1 MVGIRT
7 VESPRRHDKDA
18 ERSVNSAQG
27 RPSCASTTGCPLGSY
42 VSHETK
48 TPDLLLPF
56 SPSTTDLE
64 QLQEAQPRFA
74 LLFNDAESL
83 QKITEEGEVS
93 WHVGMESHAVR
104 QLMWCVAYADVH
116 S

>member
-1 MVGIRT
+1 MT
-7 VESPRRHDKDA
+7 KTLKD
-18 ERSVNSAQG
+18 RSTLCRDDGAVRLTPGARSAVN
-27 RPSCASTTGCPLGSY
+27 
-42 VSHETK
+42 VSHETE
-48 TPDLLLPF
+48 TPDLLLPS

-83 QKITEEGEVS
+83 QKITEEGEVG

-104 QLMWCVAYADVH
+104 QLMCCVAYADVH